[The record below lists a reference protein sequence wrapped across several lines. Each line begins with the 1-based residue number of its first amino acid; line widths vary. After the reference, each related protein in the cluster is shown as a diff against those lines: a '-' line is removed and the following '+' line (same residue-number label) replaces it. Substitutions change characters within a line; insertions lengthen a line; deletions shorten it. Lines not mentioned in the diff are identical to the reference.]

1 MIEGSGITGR
11 RGYPFA
17 KSFDLRDVMKNPV
30 RACISYTK
38 LSMKNRYILVYNQQI
53 TVIPAQAGIHWARD
67 ASDLPDS
74 FCPSFSAS
82 FFLKSHWIPAFAGM
96 TEGSGDNRMARLP
109 FCQVF

>member
-1 MIEGSGITGR
+1 
-11 RGYPFA
+11 
-17 KSFDLRDVMKNPV
+17 
-30 RACISYTK
+30 
-38 LSMKNRYILVYNQQI
+38 VYNQQI

-96 TEGSGDNRMARLP
+96 TEGSGDNRKARLP